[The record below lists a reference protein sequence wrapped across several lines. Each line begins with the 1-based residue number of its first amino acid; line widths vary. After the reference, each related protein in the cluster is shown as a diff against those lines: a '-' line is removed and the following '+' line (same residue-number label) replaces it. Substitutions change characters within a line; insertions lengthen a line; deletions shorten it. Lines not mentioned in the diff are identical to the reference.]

1 MKVLI
6 TVLVVLG
13 ILVAFAIFMVFSGV
27 YDISTYNHDNR
38 LMNWALDT
46 AMTHSVEHHASDISA
61 PPLNDPNMVREGAGH
76 YQEYCV
82 GCHGAPGVEPGEI
95 SEGLWPE
102 APKLADEVLPWTPT
116 QAFWLVKNGI
126 KFTAMP
132 AWGPSH
138 SDPQLW
144 TIVAFL
150 ERVHTM
156 SPSEYRS
163 LLIQAGGDEGTEGTP
178 SQPSATK
185 EPAGEQAPG
194 QGDSN
199 ND

>member
-6 TVLVVLG
+6 TVLVVLAVFFVFG
-13 ILVAFAIFMVFSGV
+13 LFMIFSGV
-27 YDISTYNHDNR
+27 YNISTNNHDNR
-38 LMNWALDT
+38 LMNRALDT
-46 AMTHSVEHHASDISA
+46 AMTHSVENHAEGIQA
-61 PPLNDPNMVREGAGH
+61 PKLDNLDMVREGAGH
-76 YQEYCV
+76 YRDNCI

-102 APKLADEVLPWTPT
+102 APKLADEALPWTPA
-116 QAFWLVKNGI
+116 QAFWLIKNGI

-144 TIVAFL
+144 AIVAFL
-150 ERVHTM
+150 ERIHTM
-156 SPSEYRS
+156 SPSEYQS
-163 LLIQAGGDEGTEGTP
+163 LIQAGGPEGTEKTP
-178 SQPSATK
+178 EQQSAPEK
-185 EPAGEQAPG
+185 PAGEQVPG

>member
-6 TVLVVLG
+6 TVLVVLAVFFVFG
-13 ILVAFAIFMVFSGV
+13 LFMIFSGV
-27 YDISTYNHDNR
+27 YNISTNNHDNR

-46 AMTHSVEHHASDISA
+46 AMTNSVKNHADGIQA
-61 PPLNDPNMVREGAGH
+61 PNLDNPDMVREGAGH
-76 YQEYCV
+76 YHDNCI
-82 GCHGAPGVEPGEI
+82 GCHGAPGVEPGEMAK
-95 SEGLWPE
+95 GLWPE
-102 APKLADEVLPWTPT
+102 APKLADEVLPWTPS

-150 ERVHTM
+150 QRVHTM
-156 SPSEYRS
+156 SPAEYKS
-163 LLIQAGGDEGTEGTP
+163 LVQGGPQGTEEEQQKSGPEKPAETQTSGAGG
-178 SQPSATK
+178 S
-185 EPAGEQAPG
+185 
-194 QGDSN
+194 SN
-199 ND
+199 E